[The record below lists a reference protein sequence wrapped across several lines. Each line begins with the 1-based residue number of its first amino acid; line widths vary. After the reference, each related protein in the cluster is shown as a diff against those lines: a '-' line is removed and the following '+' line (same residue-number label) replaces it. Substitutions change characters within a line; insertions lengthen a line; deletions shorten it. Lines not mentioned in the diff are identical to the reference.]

1 MLPIISHGPARRHG
15 ESAAVFNINIMQG
28 NAMRKSLTVFTCASV
43 LLISSAAI
51 AKKAVVVPVVP
62 VSGAKDTLVAAFN
75 DKSVVEGTFIDSG
88 NKKHGFFGTVAGSYT
103 NFDFNASGNTVAIG
117 IDTAGDMTG
126 GYYGSSTNFCDA
138 TPWERT
144 ANGTIAAIKNGSK
157 AMTGLA
163 WGMNPK
169 GDFVGYTC
177 DQTGVI
183 SGYKGNAGKFT
194 GKVTI
199 SGFQLATAP
208 SAINDSGMIVGWSV
222 DIGALAK
229 GFILKGSTTSFVTY
243 PKAKETQLLGLN
255 NAGLVSGVWTDT
267 KDVQH
272 AFIYDTKKSK
282 FTSIEP
288 KTAKM
293 SVAGSINSD
302 GVVALYSDVG
312 SFLYCTNKKKCPKGK
327 LIQADPSVHVPAG
340 LFLTY
345 DNDAASKR
353 TGVPHISVKVP
364 YFAN

>member
-1 MLPIISHGPARRHG
+1 
-15 ESAAVFNINIMQG
+15 
-28 NAMRKSLTVFTCASV
+28 MRQHLTAFTCASL

-51 AKKAVVVPVVP
+51 AGKKAVVVPVVP
-62 VSGAKDTLVAAFN
+62 VHGAKDTLVAGFN

-103 NFDFNASGNTVAIG
+103 TFDYNASGNTVAIG
-117 IDTAGDMTG
+117 IDTAGDITG
-126 GYYGSSTNFCDA
+126 GFYGSSTNFCDA

-144 ANGTIAAIKNGSK
+144 ANGTIAAIKNGTK

-183 SGYKGNAGKFT
+183 TGYKGNAGKFT
-194 GKVTI
+194 GNVTI

-208 SAINDSGMIVGWSV
+208 SAIDDSGMIVGWSV
-222 DIGALAK
+222 DTGGVAK

-243 PKAKETQLLGLN
+243 PKAKSTQLLGLN
-255 NAGLVSGVWTDT
+255 NAGLASGVWTDT

-288 KTAKM
+288 KTAKT

-312 SFLYCTNKKKCPKGK
+312 SFLYCTNKKKCPKGGA
-327 LIQADPSVHVPAG
+327 LIQSGPSVHVPAG
-340 LFLTY
+340 QFLTY
-345 DNDAASKR
+345 DNAAASKR